1 MEDLLLKLNQ
11 IIYNTDKIYSDTHIV
26 FLEEIRDNLVEL
38 AETIEEKDDRIS
50 DLESE
55 VDDLECSTD
64 YEDEYNDAVDEL
76 NDYKDRYDHI
86 NSILLNTNLDVVSL
100 IEALGEKLGRYP
112 ANKIENHLKDL

>member
-26 FLEEIRDNLVEL
+26 FLEEIRDKLNEL
-38 AETIEEKDDRIS
+38 TETIEEKDERIS

-64 YEDEYNDAVDEL
+64 YEDEYND
-76 NDYKDRYDHI
+76 YKDRYDHI
-86 NSILLNTNLDVVSL
+86 NPILLNTNLDVVSL
-100 IEALGEKLGRYP
+100 IEVLGEKLGRYP